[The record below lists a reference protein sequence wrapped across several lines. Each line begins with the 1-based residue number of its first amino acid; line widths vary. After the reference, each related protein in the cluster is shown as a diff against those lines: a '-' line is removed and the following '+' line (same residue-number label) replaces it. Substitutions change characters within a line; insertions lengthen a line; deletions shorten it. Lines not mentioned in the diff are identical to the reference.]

1 MIIMTV
7 DSLTSRLNSFS
18 LDHIIEHKM
27 PNQIVDTVAVQR
39 KLNLVQ
45 LELNIKGLCSRV
57 LFSFRAQSFA
67 F

>member
-1 MIIMTV
+1 MIEMIIMIV
-7 DSLTSRLNSFS
+7 DSLTSWLNSSS

-45 LELNIKGLCSRV
+45 LE
-57 LFSFRAQSFA
+57 
-67 F
+67 